1 MSKINLFAQIIS
13 KLDRSS
19 FKSLV
24 KEKKQTSIKRD
35 IIVGH
40 IWFQCSFVSLQ
51 KVNQCVILAMDK
63 NLLLATWTIWGFKR
77 RHQNQQVI
85 ELITNQMSWTANT
98 ISELYR
104 SRWQIEIFFREIKQL
119 LHIKSFIGTS
129 ENAVMIQIWTALI
142 TILVLKYLKALAR
155 YGWRLSNWV
164 AFIRLNIFVKIDLQK
179 WLDKPFE
186 EPPEPMQNYIQGV
199 LFWNCRFFQPRPLI
213 LKNNKS

>member
-63 NLLLATWTIWGFKR
+63 NLLLAT
-77 RHQNQQVI
+77 
-85 ELITNQMSWTANT
+85 
-98 ISELYR
+98 
-104 SRWQIEIFFREIKQL
+104 
-119 LHIKSFIGTS
+119 
-129 ENAVMIQIWTALI
+129 
-142 TILVLKYLKALAR
+142 
-155 YGWRLSNWV
+155 
-164 AFIRLNIFVKIDLQK
+164 
-179 WLDKPFE
+179 
-186 EPPEPMQNYIQGV
+186 
-199 LFWNCRFFQPRPLI
+199 
-213 LKNNKS
+213 